1 MQKEPKVLKS
11 KNELFKHRVYKDYSS
26 LHNHILRNINSCETI
41 EQLSISFN
49 IFEQGLKV
57 VKLFH
62 KNNIDNYLMLQH
74 VIDVRH
80 KELKNN
86 RMVG

>member
-1 MQKEPKVLKS
+1 MQKT
-11 KNELFKHRVYKDYSS
+11 KNKLFKHRVYKDYSS
-26 LHNHILRNINSCETI
+26 LHNHVLRTINSCETI

-62 KNNIDNYLMLQH
+62 KNNIENYLMLQR

-80 KELKNN
+80 KERKK
-86 RMVG
+86 